1 MQFQRIRVP
10 ATRRADIPITRPA
23 PSSTVASPAMLNQ
36 ARRVLGAGPTWG
48 RPASAA
54 LVVAYAAVVQLVA
67 RANWVAPF
75 ALYVAALSSGAVV
88 LGLAVRWSRGVDFN
102 AWLEADPRHRRGSC
116 QWLIWRG
123 EYSGRPCLACLASM
137 PRRERRR
144 WLQAAASPAVTAG
157 WLGEPAAAS
166 EKRTRLRDV
175 GEVEAGWL
183 AWRLL
188 PVGLLTLAVHQW
200 TSGDATDRQTA
211 LPLSL
216 ATVLTAVISL
226 NRGRRGSARDQVG
239 EPAAAGLALCES
251 CERMPATVT
260 VRFPDGVV
268 FTVCAT
274 CLAAGVHQPTAQ
286 PGGSVGSSVGE
297 VSR

>member
-1 MQFQRIRVP
+1 
-10 ATRRADIPITRPA
+10 
-23 PSSTVASPAMLNQ
+23 
-36 ARRVLGAGPTWG
+36 LGAGPTWG
-48 RPASAA
+48 RLAAAVLLVAYLAGSLLVCNLGWLTSPSAISAA
-54 LVVAYAAVVQLVA
+54 AAAGALVLA
-67 RANWVAPF
+67 
-75 ALYVAALSSGAVV
+75 
-88 LGLAVRWSRGVDFN
+88 LAVRWSRGVDFN

-123 EYSGRPCLACLASM
+123 EHSGRPCLACLASM

-144 WLQAAASPAVTAG
+144 WLQAAASPAVAAG
-157 WLGEPAAAS
+157 WLGEPAAESAR
-166 EKRTRLRDV
+166 RTRLRDA
-175 GEVEAGWL
+175 GEVQAGWL

-226 NRGRRGSARDQVG
+226 DRGRRAGERDQVL
-239 EPAAAGLALCES
+239 EPVAGRSALCES

-260 VRFPDGVV
+260 VRFPDAVV

-274 CLAAGVHQPTAQ
+274 CLAGGVHRPAVQCVAQSGPT
-286 PGGSVGSSVGE
+286 GGLGVGQ